1 VSDFL
6 LGTEKALNYWKKT
19 GKQRKAMV
27 MVKGM
32 RMLKAMVMVMVSGFL
47 KGMGMKIGM
56 RMPKAMVILKVL
68 MKRKAKQRKV
78 MVYVK
83 GIPKAI
89 TMAILKAITMAMLK
103 VSTKV
108 RTKVPRTDKYL
119 WTKMSC
125 RNYNSIW
132 DQAGFPIR
140 LNS

>member
-1 VSDFL
+1 

-32 RMLKAMVMVMVSGFL
+32 RMLKAMVMVKVSGFVT
-47 KGMGMKIGM
+47 GMMMKIGM

-83 GIPKAI
+83 GIPKAMLKVITMAI
-89 TMAILKAITMAMLK
+89 TMAILK
-103 VSTKV
+103 VRTKV

-125 RNYNSIW
+125 QNYNSIW
-132 DQAGFPIR
+132 DQAGFPTR